1 MHACM
6 YENGMDMHVE
16 KERMK
21 AANKDEPLGAIG
33 LGTVFF
39 FLPKIGWFTIW
50 DNYRRATHVD
60 CVNRLIITRET

>member
-39 FLPKIGWFTIW
+39 FFAEDWVVYNMGQLQTSNPRGL
-50 DNYRRATHVD
+50 R
-60 CVNRLIITRET
+60 